1 MSSFSR
7 RDVYDHVYDIS
18 DDEEDYPQEEPF
30 YFDNKYLYDYY
41 WYHENFPLDWAI
53 CPKEGTGPSQCGNC
67 LDYGCINGIF
77 IGYCANCAIY
87 DYEGSRG
94 RGFIDVGVESDDTI
108 SMGFQSV
115 FDTYLKDVDIHAIVG
130 VDNTMPDDYQ
140 IDNPAP
146 ETGNNDQIDQSD
158 FSEDDIYGENFNDIR
173 EHSGIECHFEGG
185 YNDM

>member
-7 RDVYDHVYDIS
+7 RDWRDYIS

-30 YFDNKYLYDYY
+30 HFENKYLYDYY
-41 WYHENFPLDWAI
+41 WYHENFPKEWAM

-67 LDYGCINGIF
+67 LDYGCINGVF

-94 RGFIDVGVESDDTI
+94 RGFIDVGVEYDETI
-108 SMGFQSV
+108 GSVPSV

-130 VDNTMPDDYQ
+130 VDNQ
-140 IDNPAP
+140 IDNPG
-146 ETGNNDQIDQSD
+146 TGSCDDEPIDQSEI
-158 FSEDDIYGENFNDIR
+158 SEQDIYGDDFNNIG
-173 EHSGIECHFEGG
+173 EHYGLDCHFEGG